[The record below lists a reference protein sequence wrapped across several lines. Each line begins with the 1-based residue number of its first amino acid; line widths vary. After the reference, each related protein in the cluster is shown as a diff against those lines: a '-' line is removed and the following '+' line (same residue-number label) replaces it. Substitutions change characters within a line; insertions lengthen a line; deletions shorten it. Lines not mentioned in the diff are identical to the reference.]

1 MGQPS
6 ATLSQFQT
14 YFCFVLFRTSVF
26 RLVKYTDLELHSSI
40 NMNMNSEIL
49 IAGGCKL
56 PDVACDKIKITDSAR
71 AFSGSQHFVPG
82 TSFFFFFFAVSRF
95 LCWPL
100 LANASIYWLKPLHFF
115 AFFFGSGS
123 CERFPR
129 LAVVLHFRYICTS
142 SLKSAVLQIP
152 AF

>member
-56 PDVACDKIKITDSAR
+56 PYVACDKIKITDSAR

-82 TSFFFFFFAVSRF
+82 TSFFFFFCGFKIFVLASLGKCLHILVETLAFFRFFFRERF
-95 LCWPL
+95 LRAIPTFGGC
-100 LANASIYWLKPLHFF
+100 A
-115 AFFFGSGS
+115 AF
-123 CERFPR
+123 P
-129 LAVVLHFRYICTS
+129 VYMYVLT
-142 SLKSAVLQIP
+142 
-152 AF
+152 